1 MKIEM
6 KMMIIM
12 IIMIM
17 MMLVM
22 MVMLMVLILILM
34 IGTTINKK
42 TSTECGYYE
51 FHVSTISVLSTISNL
66 KHIYKKLCETE

>member
-1 MKIEM
+1 MKMEM

-17 MMLVM
+17 MMM

-42 TSTECGYYE
+42 TSTECGYSE

-66 KHIYKKLCETE
+66 KNI